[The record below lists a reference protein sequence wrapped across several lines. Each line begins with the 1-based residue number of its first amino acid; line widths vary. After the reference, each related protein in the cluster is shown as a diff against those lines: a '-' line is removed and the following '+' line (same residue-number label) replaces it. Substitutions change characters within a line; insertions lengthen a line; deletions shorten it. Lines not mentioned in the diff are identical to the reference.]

1 MSLFDGCSI
10 KQITDNDEEKQ
21 PTTPVVLTEE
31 EVAIVYQ
38 QILWDNHISVVTK
51 QVNAMAHAP
60 NYDAPYIVSMRIS
73 TLHSVIFLFQYALVS
88 VMKLGARFPGGST
101 PKIQEI
107 IDAFGSHVEVDL
119 QQRGVEFSQ
128 LFRKYN
134 GMRTALLE
142 PMPPIERDT
151 TLLEEPENQG
161 IK

>member
-51 QVNAMAHAP
+51 QVNAMAHKP

-73 TLHSVIFLFQYALVS
+73 TLHSVIFY
-88 VMKLGARFPGGST
+88 
-101 PKIQEI
+101 
-107 IDAFGSHVEVDL
+107 
-119 QQRGVEFSQ
+119 FSMLWYQ
-128 LFRKYN
+128 S
-134 GMRTALLE
+134 
-142 PMPPIERDT
+142 
-151 TLLEEPENQG
+151 
-161 IK
+161 